1 MPTEPQHLNSAE
13 QLTLKTTQTQ
23 RQTAHT
29 LPHHTCLTGSTTT
42 GISGRNTIPTPSA
55 RSQAVAHRKQDLGN
69 HPRIQQSHTN
79 HIQPNLHL
87 TQTVNLTTLQ
97 LLRRSSN
104 TEKVEDVLVRYGKFT
119 DSKIALEIFTVQSQH
134 LLALITSPSYYLA
147 TPPTSSEKLDP
158 GTRYPIPNPSS
169 QWHR

>member
-1 MPTEPQHLNSAE
+1 LKDKQRTHSLTTLVSRAARRPVSAVGIPY
-13 QLTLKTTQTQ
+13 
-23 RQTAHT
+23 
-29 LPHHTCLTGSTTT
+29 PHHQRDHRQWRTGSKIW
-42 GISGRNTIPTPSA
+42 GITA
-55 RSQAVAHRKQDLGN
+55 RPQPHPHPHSHHHQQ
-69 HPRIQQSHTN
+69 PRIQQSHTN

-104 TEKVEDVLVRYGKFT
+104 TEKVEDVLDRYGKFT
-119 DSKIALEIFTVQSQH
+119 DSKIALEIFTVQPQH